1 MEPVETGWLGDES
14 CTITEGEG
22 RAVAHPQHA
31 YSLPF
36 SIRDCEP
43 DCPAPLVCA
52 GKRGVQWS
60 GTAGGTECRWVATKM
75 VHQES
80 QHPIRGGS
88 AGLFRC
94 DQPINPFGN
103 GCAFWFVLQ
112 LWQHLYH
119 GQADWAKATNTPPL
133 LANLGVSLI
142 ERAVLD
148 ALCRHLETPLH
159 QAVQKNLLGIRFGEV
174 RPELE
179 RVLPENLFG
188 KSPLDSIHIRHTIG
202 LGDPL
207 TAEDVPADEQL
218 NDGLPYTLEENIR
231 AYGLSY
237 FKIKVRGDRDADLNR
252 LRKIR
257 RCPRNERELINRA

>member
-14 CTITEGEG
+14 CTIAEGEG

-60 GTAGGTECRWVATKM
+60 GTAGRTECRWVATKM

-94 DQPINPFGN
+94 DQPSDPSGN
-103 GCAFWFVLQ
+103 GCAFRFVLPIVAASIPRPSRLGQ
-112 LWQHLYH
+112 SNQH
-119 GQADWAKATNTPPL
+119 TSL
-133 LANLGVSLI
+133 LANLGVSFV

-218 NDGLPYTLEENIR
+218 NDGLPYTLEENILEPTVLAISKSR
-231 AYGLSY
+231 YAEIGM
-237 FKIKVRGDRDADLNR
+237 
-252 LRKIR
+252 
-257 RCPRNERELINRA
+257 LI